1 MRIGTP
7 KEVGERL
14 RDAIAIRQITQ
25 EQLGKLTG
33 FSRVYIN
40 KIVNGN
46 RTPFKSEGG
55 LTVIANA
62 LNISPE
68 WLIRGAGQM
77 FTDRLAYD
85 GKGEVFIL
93 NTSVPVHIFEA
104 SQSQDPNG
112 APILTRTDDVIFI
125 PQNKIKYKAK
135 SASLKAFTVVGSNM
149 APTLLD
155 GDLAVV
161 DCSRRNYIEGR
172 IYAFFFVDHVRFRR
186 VRIDPSERLTLL
198 SDSDPASIPPERLS
212 RTVQES
218 LHVIGEVIARLGGL

>member
-7 KEVGERL
+7 KEVGARL
-14 RDAIAIRQITQ
+14 RDAIAIRQVTQ
-25 EQLGKLTG
+25 AQLGKLTG

-46 RTPFKSEGG
+46 RAPFKSEGG

-85 GKGEVFIL
+85 NKGEVFIL

-104 SQSQDPNG
+104 SASKDPDG
-112 APILTRTDDVIFI
+112 APVLTKTDDVIFI
-125 PQNKIKYKAK
+125 PQSKIKYKAM
-135 SASLKAFTVVGSNM
+135 SSSLKAFNVVGSNM
-149 APTLLD
+149 SPTLLD

-161 DCSRRNYIEGR
+161 DCSRREYIAGR
-172 IYAFFFVDHVRFRR
+172 IYAFFFVGLVRFRR
-186 VRIDPSERLTLL
+186 VNIDASERLTLL
-198 SDSDPASIPPERLS
+198 SDATPSSMPPERLS
-212 RTVQES
+212 RNVQDK
-218 LHVIGEVIARLGGL
+218 LHVIGEVIARTGGL